1 MKLNIHNTL
10 LAASALIIAASTS
23 SCRKDL
29 CYNHFPEA
37 GVTLSYENEWGVTTA
52 WDGCRAGMPTFT
64 AQPTTI
70 CVRQPRRCHH
80 GGLPPRRHHGVLHE
94 HRRRQRSFGASVHS
108 LLFYNNDT
116 QYIILN
122 DIEAS
127 LPSARATSTSRS
139 RATLGELHAVSAP
152 SIRPMCSMPPIRP
165 KCPS

>member
-37 GVTLSYENEWGVTTA
+37 GVTLSYENEWERDYGMGWLSGWDADLYGSTYDNLRPGNPEGVTMVAYHPDGITEFYMSTA
-52 WDGCRAGMPTFT
+52 
-64 AQPTTI
+64 
-70 CVRQPRRCHH
+70 
-80 GGLPPRRHHGVLHE
+80 GGNV
-94 HRRRQRSFGASVHS
+94 SFGASVHS

-122 DIEAS
+122 DMAS
-127 LPSARATSTSRS
+127 LPS
-139 RATLGELHAVSAP
+139 HAPHRHRVHAPLSANFMPVSAP